1 MEGNTSIASWKTRAV
16 LATGQLPP
24 IAFFYYLREQA
35 LQDPWQSVGLL
46 ALYEI
51 LLVLLGFWRKV
62 WKIVWPE
69 LEKDS
74 VKATADWLLNAI
86 RIGLSGF
93 RRRYNQR
100 IYYDHR
106 FFNVRG
112 LRTQG
117 NFTLE
122 LERVFVELR
131 IAPAA
136 GSISGRSNLLAD
148 TELQGSKPIWD
159 FLRVVRR
166 KELETAPAFAVIGAP
181 GCGKT
186 TLLQHL
192 ALSFAQNRQRK
203 LKLPAY
209 VPVLLFL
216 REHIKIIAGKEPPH
230 LAELVQAHFA
240 DAKRY
245 PDLNPP
251 SGWFAAQLRRGR
263 CLVMLDGLD
272 EVARQNQREKV
283 SAWVN
288 EQIRLYP
295 RCPFILTSR
304 DRGYYSAPLDKV
316 HVLSVQ
322 PFSYEQVKRFVHA
335 WYLENEILSTGKDDP
350 GIRQQAEHGAQDLLE
365 RLRGLPA
372 LNDLTVNPLL
382 LTMIA
387 MVHRYRGQL
396 PGRRIELYVEICD
409 VLLGHWRRAKGI
421 QDSLTAAQKRVALQ
435 PLAAA
440 MMQRRLRQIDA
451 TAAMAIMA
459 KPLQS
464 VNVKG
469 EDAANFLPD
478 VQASSGLLQE
488 SELGEWCFAH
498 LTFQEYLAAAHFS
511 EYGERL
517 NFAEW
522 VDASWW
528 HETLRLY
535 AAQGN
540 ATILVQACL
549 AKDTVSAL
557 SLAADCLDEAKQLDA
572 DMRQALEQKLIADLE
587 SEDPARRKLAAEVR
601 LHRRLSS

>member
-1 MEGNTSIASWKTRAV
+1 MDWKARAL
-16 LATGQLPP
+16 LAVGGQLPP
-24 IAFFYYLREQA
+24 AAFFYHLREQA
-35 LQDPWQSVGLL
+35 LRDPWQAAGWL

-51 LLVLLGFWRKV
+51 GLVLVGFWRKV
-62 WKIVWPE
+62 WKKVWPE
-69 LEKDS
+69 LEKDA
-74 VKATADWLLNAI
+74 VNATADWLLNAI
-86 RIGLSGF
+86 RIALSDF
-93 RRRYNQR
+93 RRRYNQQV
-100 IYYDHR
+100 YYDHR

-136 GSISGRSNLLAD
+136 GSISGRINLLAD
-148 TELQGSKPIWD
+148 AELQGSKPIWD

-166 KELETAPAFAVIGAP
+166 KEPETAPAFAVIGAP

-192 ALSFAQNRQRK
+192 ALAFAQNRQRK

-216 REHIKIIAGKEPPH
+216 REHIKTIASKKPPY
-230 LAELVQAHFA
+230 LSELVQTHFA
-240 DAKRY
+240 NTNRY
-245 PDLNPP
+245 PDLKPP
-251 SGWFAAQLRRGR
+251 SDWFTAQLRRGR

-283 SAWVN
+283 SAWVS

-304 DRGYYSAPLDKV
+304 PQGYYSAPLDKV

-322 PFSYEQVKRFVHA
+322 PFSYEQVKRFVYA
-335 WYLENEILSTGKDDP
+335 WYLENETLSTGKDDP
-350 GIRQQAEHGAQDLLE
+350 GVRQQAEHGAQDLLE

-372 LNDLTVNPLL
+372 LSDLTVNPLL

-396 PGRRIELYVEICD
+396 PGRRIELYAEICD
-409 VLLGHWRRAKGI
+409 VLLGHWRKAKGI
-421 QDSLTAAQKRVALQ
+421 QDSLTAVQKRVALQ

-440 MMQRRLRQIDA
+440 MMQGRLRQIGA

-459 KPLQS
+459 EPLQS

-488 SELGEWCFAH
+488 SELGEWRFAH
-498 LTFQEYLAAAHFS
+498 LTFQEYLTAAYFS
-511 EYGERL
+511 EHGEEL

-522 VDASWW
+522 VDDSWW

-535 AAQGN
+535 AAQSN
-540 ATILVQACL
+540 ATALVRACL

-557 SLAADCLDEAKQLDA
+557 SLAADCLDEARQLDV
-572 DMRQALEQKLIADLE
+572 DVRQALEQKLIADLE
-587 SEDPARRKLAAEVR
+587 SDDPARRTLAAEVK

>member
-1 MEGNTSIASWKTRAV
+1 MDENTNIVSWKTKAL
-16 LATGQLPP
+16 LAAGQLPP
-24 IAFFYYLREQA
+24 IAFLYHLREQA
-35 LQDPWQSVGLL
+35 LQDPWL
-46 ALYEI
+46 ALGSLVLYEI
-51 LLVLLGFWRKV
+51 GLLLLGFGRKV
-62 WKIVWPE
+62 CEKVWPE
-69 LEKDS
+69 LEKQAIN
-74 VKATADWLLNAI
+74 ATADWLLNI
-86 RIGLSGF
+86 VRIGLSGF
-93 RRRYNQR
+93 RRRYNKQ

-136 GSISGRSNLLAD
+136 GSVPGRINLLAD
-148 TELQGSKPIWD
+148 QELQGSKPIWD

-166 KELETAPAFAVIGAP
+166 KEPETAPAFAVIGAP

-192 ALSFAQNRQRK
+192 ALAFAQNRQRK

-216 REHIKIIAGKEPPH
+216 REHIKTLVGKEPPH

-240 DAKRY
+240 NAKSY
-245 PDLNPP
+245 PHLDPP
-251 SGWFAAQLRRGR
+251 QSWFTSQLRRGR

-304 DRGYYSAPLDKV
+304 PQGYYSAPLDKV

-322 PFSYEQVKRFVHA
+322 PFNYQQVKRFVHA
-335 WYLENEILSTGKDDP
+335 WYLENETLSTGKDDP
-350 GIRQQAEHGAQDLLE
+350 GVRQQAEQGAHDLLE

-396 PGRRIELYVEICD
+396 PGRRIELYAEICD
-409 VLLGHWRRAKGI
+409 VLLGHWRKAKGI

-435 PLAAA
+435 PLAGA
-440 MMQRRLRQIDA
+440 MMKRRLRQIGA
-451 TAAMAIMA
+451 TAAMAVMA
-459 KPLQS
+459 ELLQS

-469 EDAANFLPD
+469 EDAASFLPD
-478 VQASSGLLQE
+478 LQASSGLLQE
-488 SELGEWCFAH
+488 SELGEWRFAH
-498 LTFQEYLAAAHFS
+498 LTFQEYLAAAYFLEHCEELNFS
-511 EYGERL
+511 EL
-517 NFAEW
+517 
-522 VDASWW
+522 VDDSWW

-540 ATILVQACL
+540 ATALVRACL

-557 SLAADCLDEAKQLDA
+557 SLAADCLDEAKQLDNA
-572 DMRQALEQKLIADLE
+572 VRQALEQKLIADLE
-587 SEDPARRKLAAEVR
+587 SDDPARRKLAAEVK

>member
-1 MEGNTSIASWKTRAV
+1 M
-16 LATGQLPP
+16 
-24 IAFFYYLREQA
+24 
-35 LQDPWQSVGLL
+35 
-46 ALYEI
+46 
-51 LLVLLGFWRKV
+51 
-62 WKIVWPE
+62 
-69 LEKDS
+69 EKDA
-74 VKATADWLLNAI
+74 VNATADWLLNAI
-86 RIGLSGF
+86 RIGLSDF
-93 RRRYNQR
+93 RRRYNQQV
-100 IYYDHR
+100 YYDHR

-136 GSISGRSNLLAD
+136 GSISGRINLLAD
-148 TELQGSKPIWD
+148 VELQGSKPIWD

-166 KELETAPAFAVIGAP
+166 KEPETAPAFAVIGAP

-192 ALSFAQNRQRK
+192 ALAFAQNRQRK

-216 REHIKIIAGKEPPH
+216 REHIKTIAGKEPPH
-230 LAELVQAHFA
+230 LAELVQTHFA
-240 DAKRY
+240 NHKRY
-245 PDLNPP
+245 PDLKPP
-251 SGWFAAQLRRGR
+251 PGWFAAQLQRGR
-263 CLVMLDGLD
+263 CLIMLDGLD
-272 EVARQNQREKV
+272 EVARQHQREKV

-304 DRGYYSAPLDKV
+304 RKGYDSAPLDKV

-350 GIRQQAEHGAQDLLE
+350 GVRQQAEHGAQDLLE

-372 LNDLTVNPLL
+372 LSDLTVNPLL

-396 PGRRIELYVEICD
+396 PGRRIELYAEICD
-409 VLLGHWRRAKGI
+409 VLLGHWRKAKGI

-435 PLAAA
+435 PLADA
-440 MMQRRLRQIDA
+440 MMKRRLRQISMKE
-451 TAAMAIMA
+451 AMAVMA
-459 KPLQS
+459 EPLQS
-464 VNVKG
+464 VNVTG
-469 EDAANFLPD
+469 EDATSFLPD

-488 SELGEWCFAH
+488 SELGEWRFAH
-498 LTFQEYLAAAHFS
+498 LTFQEYLTAAHFS
-511 EYGERL
+511 EHGEEL
-517 NFAEW
+517 HFAEW
-522 VDASWW
+522 VDDSWW

-535 AAQGN
+535 AAQSS
-540 ATILVQACL
+540 ATALVRACL

-557 SLAADCLDEAKQLDA
+557 SLAADCLDEARQLDV
-572 DMRQALEQKLIADLE
+572 DVRQALEQKLIADLE
-587 SEDPARRKLAAEVR
+587 SDDPARRTLAAEVK

>member
-1 MEGNTSIASWKTRAV
+1 MIWNRKMDWKTRSL
-16 LATGQLPP
+16 LATTQLPP

-35 LQDPWQSVGLL
+35 LQDPWQAAGLL

-51 LLVLLGFWRKV
+51 GLVLLGFWRKV
-62 WKIVWPE
+62 WKEVWPK
-69 LEKDS
+69 LEKDA
-74 VKATADWLLNAI
+74 VNATAAWLLNAV

-93 RRRYNQR
+93 HRRYNRQV
-100 IYYDHR
+100 YYDHR

-136 GSISGRSNLLAD
+136 GSISGRINLLAD
-148 TELQGSKPIWD
+148 VELQGSKPIWD

-166 KELETAPAFAVIGAP
+166 KEPETAPAFAVIGAP

-192 ALSFAQNRQRK
+192 ALAFAQNRQRK

-216 REHIKIIAGKEPPH
+216 REHIKTIAGKEPPY
-230 LAELVQAHFA
+230 LAELVQTHFA
-240 DAKRY
+240 NNKRY
-245 PDLNPP
+245 PDLKPP
-251 SGWFAAQLRRGR
+251 PGWFAAQLRRGR

-272 EVARQNQREKV
+272 EVARQHQREKV

-304 DRGYYSAPLDKV
+304 PQGYYSAPLDKV

-322 PFSYEQVKRFVHA
+322 PFSYEQVKRFVRA

-350 GIRQQAEHGAQDLLE
+350 GVRQQAEHGAQDLLE

-396 PGRRIELYVEICD
+396 PGRRIELYAEICD
-409 VLLGHWRRAKGI
+409 VLLGHWRKAKGI
-421 QDSLTAAQKRVALQ
+421 QDSLTAVQKRVALQ

-440 MMQRRLRQIDA
+440 MMQGRLRQIGA

-459 KPLQS
+459 EPLQS
-464 VNVKG
+464 VNVKE
-469 EDAANFLPD
+469 EDAASFLPD

-488 SELGEWCFAH
+488 SELGEWRFAH

-511 EYGERL
+511 EHGEEL
-517 NFAEW
+517 NFVEW
-522 VDASWW
+522 VDDSWW

-540 ATILVQACL
+540 ATVLVWACL
-549 AKDTVSAL
+549 AKDTVPAL
-557 SLAADCLDEAKQLDA
+557 SLAADCLDEARQLDA
-572 DMRQALEQKLIADLE
+572 DVRQMLEQKLIADLE
-587 SEDPARRKLAAEVR
+587 ADDPVRRKLAAEVK

>member
-1 MEGNTSIASWKTRAV
+1 MIWNRKMDWKARAL
-16 LATGQLPP
+16 LAAGQLPP
-24 IAFFYYLREQA
+24 IAFFYHLREQA
-35 LQDPWQSVGLL
+35 LQDPWQAAGLL

-51 LLVLLGFWRKV
+51 GLVLLGFWRKV
-62 WKIVWPE
+62 WKKIWPT
-69 LEKDS
+69 LEKEA
-74 VKATADWLLNAI
+74 VNATAAWLLNAV

-93 RRRYNQR
+93 RRRYNQQV
-100 IYYDHR
+100 YYDHR

-136 GSISGRSNLLAD
+136 GSISGRINLLAD
-148 TELQGSKPIWD
+148 AELQGSKPIWD

-166 KELETAPAFAVIGAP
+166 KEPETAPAFAVIGAP

-192 ALSFAQNRQRK
+192 ALAFAQNRQRK

-216 REHIKIIAGKEPPH
+216 REHIKTIAGKEPPH
-230 LAELVQAHFA
+230 LAELVQTHFA
-240 DAKRY
+240 NHKRY
-245 PDLNPP
+245 PDLKPP
-251 SGWFAAQLRRGR
+251 PGWFAAQLQRGR
-263 CLVMLDGLD
+263 CLIMLDGLD
-272 EVARQNQREKV
+272 EVARQHQREKV

-304 DRGYYSAPLDKV
+304 RKGYDSAPLDKV

-350 GIRQQAEHGAQDLLE
+350 GVRQQAEHGAQDLLE

-372 LNDLTVNPLL
+372 LSDLTVNPLL

-396 PGRRIELYVEICD
+396 PGRRIELYAEICD
-409 VLLGHWRRAKGI
+409 VLLGHWRKAKGI

-435 PLAAA
+435 PLADA
-440 MMQRRLRQIDA
+440 MMKRRLRQISMKE
-451 TAAMAIMA
+451 AMAVMA
-459 KPLQS
+459 EPLQS
-464 VNVKG
+464 VNVTG
-469 EDAANFLPD
+469 EDATSFLPD

-488 SELGEWCFAH
+488 SELGEWRFAH
-498 LTFQEYLAAAHFS
+498 LTFQEYLTAAHFS
-511 EYGERL
+511 EHGEEL
-517 NFAEW
+517 HFAEW
-522 VDASWW
+522 VDDSWW

-535 AAQGN
+535 AAQSS
-540 ATILVQACL
+540 ATALVRACL

-557 SLAADCLDEAKQLDA
+557 SLAADCLDEARQLDV
-572 DMRQALEQKLIADLE
+572 DVRQALEQKLIADLE
-587 SEDPARRKLAAEVR
+587 SDDPARRTLAAEVK

>member
-1 MEGNTSIASWKTRAV
+1 M
-16 LATGQLPP
+16 TGQLPP
-24 IAFFYYLREQA
+24 IAFFYHLREQA
-35 LQDPWQSVGLL
+35 LQDPWQAAGLL

-51 LLVLLGFWRKV
+51 GLVLLSFGRKV
-62 WKIVWPE
+62 WKKVWPE
-69 LEKDS
+69 LKKDA
-74 VKATADWLLNAI
+74 VNATAAWLLNAV

-93 RRRYNQR
+93 RRRYNQQV
-100 IYYDHR
+100 YYEHR

-117 NFTLE
+117 SFKLE
-122 LERVFVELR
+122 LDRVFVELR

-136 GSISGRSNLLAD
+136 GSVSSHSNLLAD
-148 TELQGSKPIWD
+148 VELQGSKPIWD

-192 ALSFAQNRQRK
+192 ALAFAQNRQRK

-209 VPVLLFL
+209 MPVLLFL
-216 REHIKIIAGKEPPH
+216 REHIKTIASKEPPH
-230 LAELVQAHFA
+230 LAELVQTHFA

-245 PDLNPP
+245 PNLKPP
-251 SGWFAAQLRRGR
+251 EGWFAAQLRRGR

-283 SAWVN
+283 STWVN
-288 EQIRLYP
+288 KQIGLYP

-304 DRGYYSAPLDKV
+304 PQGYYSAPLDKV
-316 HVLSVQ
+316 HVLGVQ

-335 WYLENEILSTGKDDP
+335 WYLENEIFSTGKDDP
-350 GIRQQAEHGAQDLLE
+350 GVCQQAEQGAQDLLE

-372 LNDLTVNPLL
+372 LSDLTVNPLL

-396 PGRRIELYVEICD
+396 PGRRIELYAEICD
-409 VLLGHWRRAKGI
+409 VLLGHWRKAKGI
-421 QDSLTAAQKRVALQ
+421 QDNLTAAQKRVALQ

-440 MMQRRLRQIDA
+440 MMKRRLRQIGA
-451 TAAMAIMA
+451 TEAMAVMA
-459 KPLQS
+459 EPLQS

-469 EDAANFLPD
+469 EDAATFLPD

-488 SELGEWCFAH
+488 SELGEWRFAH
-498 LTFQEYLAAAHFS
+498 LSFQEYLAAAHFS
-511 EYGERL
+511 EHGEEL

-522 VDASWW
+522 VDDSWW

-535 AAQGN
+535 AAQSN
-540 ATILVQACL
+540 ATALVRACL
-549 AKDTVSAL
+549 AKDTVPAL
-557 SLAADCLDEAKQLDA
+557 SLAADCLDEA
-572 DMRQALEQKLIADLE
+572 RQIDIDVRQTLEQKLIVDLE
-587 SEDPARRKLAAEVR
+587 SDDPERRKLAAEVK

>member
-1 MEGNTSIASWKTRAV
+1 MKADTSVTSWKTKA
-16 LATGQLPP
+16 LLMAGQLPL
-24 IAFFYYLREQA
+24 IVSLYRLREQA
-35 LQDPWQSVGLL
+35 LQDPWQAAGWL

-51 LLVLLGFWRKV
+51 GLVLLSFGRKV
-62 WKIVWPE
+62 WKKVWPE
-69 LEKDS
+69 LEKDA
-74 VKATADWLLNAI
+74 VNATAAWLLNAV

-93 RRRYNQR
+93 RRRYNQQV
-100 IYYDHR
+100 YYEHR

-117 NFTLE
+117 SFKLE
-122 LERVFVELR
+122 LDRVFVELR

-136 GSISGRSNLLAD
+136 GSVSSHSNLLAD
-148 TELQGSKPIWD
+148 VELQGSKPIWD

-166 KELETAPAFAVIGAP
+166 KEPETAPAFAVIGAP

-192 ALSFAQNRQRK
+192 ALAFAQNRQRK

-209 VPVLLFL
+209 MPVLLFL
-216 REHIKIIAGKEPPH
+216 REHIKAIAGKEPPH
-230 LAELVQAHFA
+230 LEKLVQTHFA

-245 PDLNPP
+245 PNLKPP
-251 SGWFAAQLRRGR
+251 EGWFTAQLQRGR

-304 DRGYYSAPLDKV
+304 PQGYYSAPLDKV

-350 GIRQQAEHGAQDLLE
+350 GVCQQAEQGAQDLLE

-372 LNDLTVNPLL
+372 LSDLTVNPLL

-396 PGRRIELYVEICD
+396 PGRRIELYAEICD
-409 VLLGHWRRAKGI
+409 VLLGHWREAKGI
-421 QDSLTAAQKRVALQ
+421 QDSLTAVQKRVALQ
-435 PLAAA
+435 PLAGA
-440 MMQRRLRQIDA
+440 MMKRRLRQIGA
-451 TAAMAIMA
+451 MEAMAVMA
-459 KPLQS
+459 EPLQS

-469 EDAANFLPD
+469 EDAASFLPD

-488 SELGEWCFAH
+488 SELGEWRFAH

-511 EYGERL
+511 EHGEEL

-522 VDASWW
+522 VDDSWW

-535 AAQGN
+535 AAQSN
-540 ATILVQACL
+540 ATALVRACL
-549 AKDTVSAL
+549 AKDTVPAL
-557 SLAADCLDEAKQLDA
+557 SLAADCLDEARQIDI
-572 DMRQALEQKLIADLE
+572 DVRQALEQKLIVDLE
-587 SEDPARRKLAAEVR
+587 SDDPARRKLAAEVK

>member
-1 MEGNTSIASWKTRAV
+1 M
-16 LATGQLPP
+16 
-24 IAFFYYLREQA
+24 
-35 LQDPWQSVGLL
+35 
-46 ALYEI
+46 
-51 LLVLLGFWRKV
+51 
-62 WKIVWPE
+62 
-69 LEKDS
+69 
-74 VKATADWLLNAI
+74 
-86 RIGLSGF
+86 
-93 RRRYNQR
+93 
-100 IYYDHR
+100 
-106 FFNVRG
+106 RG

-136 GSISGRSNLLAD
+136 GSISGRINLLAD
-148 TELQGSKPIWD
+148 VELQGSKPIWD

-166 KELETAPAFAVIGAP
+166 KEPETAPAFAVIGAP

-192 ALSFAQNRQRK
+192 ALAFAQNRQRK

-216 REHIKIIAGKEPPH
+216 REHIKTIAGKGPPH
-230 LAELVQAHFA
+230 LAELVQTHFA
-240 DAKRY
+240 NHKRY
-245 PDLNPP
+245 PDLKPP
-251 SGWFAAQLRRGR
+251 PGWFAAQLRRGR

-283 SAWVN
+283 SAWVS

-304 DRGYYSAPLDKV
+304 PQGYDSAPLDKV

-322 PFSYEQVKRFVHA
+322 PFSYEQVKRFVYA
-335 WYLENEILSTGKDDP
+335 WYLENEILSTGKDDL
-350 GIRQQAEHGAQDLLE
+350 GVRQQAEHGAQDLLE

-396 PGRRIELYVEICD
+396 PGRRIELYAEICD
-409 VLLGHWRRAKGI
+409 VLLGHWRKAKGI
-421 QDSLTAAQKRVALQ
+421 QDSLTAVQKRVALQ
-435 PLAAA
+435 PLAAT
-440 MMQRRLRQIDA
+440 MMKRRLRQIG
-451 TAAMAIMA
+451 TKEAMAIMA
-459 KPLQS
+459 EPLQS
-464 VNVKG
+464 VNVTG
-469 EDAANFLPD
+469 EDAASFLPD

-488 SELGEWCFAH
+488 SELGEWRFAH
-498 LTFQEYLAAAHFS
+498 LTFQEYLTAAHFS
-511 EYGERL
+511 EHGEEL
-517 NFAEW
+517 HFAEW
-522 VDASWW
+522 VDDSWW
-528 HETLRLY
+528 HEVLRLY
-535 AAQGN
+535 AAQSN
-540 ATILVQACL
+540 ATTLVRACL

-557 SLAADCLDEAKQLDA
+557 SLAADCLDEARQLDV
-572 DMRQALEQKLIADLE
+572 DVRQALEQKLIADLE
-587 SEDPARRKLAAEVR
+587 SDDPARRTLAAEVK